1 MRPWM
6 RRKIRQGLGKS
17 WPGLCQSLLYLWER
31 VRLPWRR
38 RPPGGLDGTAKEKDV
53 RDPRYDILF
62 EPQLIGPHMAKNRFY
77 QVPHCNGGGYR
88 DPSAAAAMRG
98 VKAEGGWGVIFT
110 EQTEMHPTSEI
121 TPFIE
126 LRLWEDQDI
135 PAIACMAEAMK
146 THGALA
152 GIQLAYSGI
161 NGPNL
166 YTKEVPLAPTALPIR
181 TFTNDPVQARAMD
194 KSDIRNLRR
203 WFVNAARRCEAAGFD
218 LICLYGAHGFGI
230 FQHFL
235 SRATNQRGD
244 EYGGS
249 LENRSRFVREVMAD
263 LREAVGDRMA
273 LTLRVSLDETIGDLG
288 FSNAELRDFIAMN
301 ADLPDLWDLAMG
313 TWEDCSGPSRF
324 KEEAAQEA
332 WVLGIRE
339 LSPRPVVGVGRFTSP
354 DVMARMIRQGVLDF
368 IGAARP
374 SIADPFL
381 PRKIEE
387 GRVED
392 IRECIGCNICITG
405 DMTQGMG
412 RCTQNPTWMEEWRR
426 GWHPEVI
433 ARRGESESVLVIGSG
448 PAGLEAAR
456 AAGMRGY
463 DVALAE
469 ARETLGG
476 RVARERLLP
485 GLSAWGRVADYRLY
499 QIGQRANVQTYPA
512 SALSVDDVLSFGFQ
526 NVCVA
531 TGARWR
537 RDGVARQHVVP
548 MPIDG
553 AMPVLT
559 PDDIMEGQM
568 PRGHVVVFDDD
579 HYYMGGV
586 LAELAARAGCNV
598 TLVTP
603 SAFVSDWTANTL
615 EQGAIHRRLAGMGV
629 RIVLNTG
636 VAAIHAGLVETACSY
651 TSARGEIGCD
661 MVVMVASRQSD
672 DTLYR
677 ALVARRADW
686 ADAGVQSVRVIGDAA
701 APAPIAWATFAGHR
715 YARELDAGLWG
726 EDWGDTPSFRR
737 EVTALGPR

>member
-1 MRPWM
+1 M
-6 RRKIRQGLGKS
+6 
-17 WPGLCQSLLYLWER
+17 
-31 VRLPWRR
+31 
-38 RPPGGLDGTAKEKDV
+38 

-62 EPQLIGPHMAKNRFY
+62 QPLAIGPLTAKNRFY

-98 VKAEGGWGVIFT
+98 IKAEGGWGVIFT
-110 EQTEMHPTSEI
+110 EQTEMHHTSEI

-126 LRLWEDQDI
+126 LRLWEDKDI
-135 PAIACMAEAMK
+135 PSVAKMADAMK

-161 NGPNL
+161 NGPNM

-194 KSDIRNLRR
+194 KTDIKNLRR
-203 WFVNAARRCEAAGFD
+203 WFVNAAKRSKLAGFD

-235 SRATNQRGD
+235 SRATNQRTD

-249 LENRSRFVREVMAD
+249 LENRSRFAREVVAD
-263 LREAVGDRMA
+263 MRDAVGDTMA
-273 LTLRVSLDETIGDLG
+273 LTMRVSLDETIGQLG
-288 FSNAELRDFIAMN
+288 FSNAEVRDFISMN
-301 ADLPDLWDLAMG
+301 AELPDLWDLAMG

-332 WVLGIRE
+332 WVTGIRE
-339 LSPRPVVGVGRFTSP
+339 LSPKPVVGVGRFTSP
-354 DVMARMIRQGVLDF
+354 DVMARMIKSGRLDF
-368 IGAARP
+368 IGCARP

-381 PRKIEE
+381 PKKIAE

-426 GWHPEVI
+426 GWHPEKI
-433 ARRGESESVLVIGSG
+433 AAKGESDSVLIIGSG

-456 AAGMRGY
+456 AAALRGY
-463 DVALAE
+463 DVAVAE
-469 ARETLGG
+469 AREEFGG
-476 RVARERLLP
+476 RVTRERKLP
-485 GLSAWGRVADYRLY
+485 GLSAWGRVADYRLF
-499 QIGQRANVQTYPA
+499 QLKQRQNVQLYPGSRL
-512 SALSVDDVLSFGFQ
+512 SAEEVLDFGFQ
-526 NVCVA
+526 HVCVA
-531 TGARWR
+531 TGSIWR
-537 RDGVARQHVVP
+537 ADGVARQHVVP
-548 MPIDG
+548 MPID
-553 AMPVLT
+553 ARMPVFT
-559 PDDIMEGQM
+559 PDDLMTGRLPKGRI
-568 PRGHVVVFDDD
+568 VIYDDD

-586 LAELAARAGCNV
+586 LAELCAQAGCEV

-615 EQGAIHRRLAGMGV
+615 EQSAIHRRLAANGV
-629 RIVLNTG
+629 TIRLNTG
-636 VAAIHAGLVETACSY
+636 VVMVKAEGVETNCTY
-651 TSARGEIGCD
+651 TDQRGLIGCD
-661 MVVMVASRQSD
+661 AVVLVTSRTSD
-672 DTLYR
+672 DSLYNDLKDR
-677 ALVARRADW
+677 EADW
-686 ADAGVQSVRVIGDAA
+686 ADAGIKSVKLIGDAA

-715 YARELDAGLWG
+715 YARELD
-726 EDWGDTPSFRR
+726 EPDWGDALPFRR
-737 EVTALGPR
+737 EVTRLED